1 MHVPSGDRARRRHRT
16 PPGPAGFR
24 GRQRSTALA
33 VATVAVVVVALSSW
47 GATSLDGGSGTRADG
62 PSSTTPSV
70 PGPTAPSTT
79 TAPATTS
86 PTTVAPPATTPATV
100 PAASARPRT
109 VVRSTPARSVAGTVP
124 AAATTPGAA
133 TAPEQGSISYA
144 STAPDPPSAD
154 LPATPN
160 LAMACRGGGSGT
172 TCLDAALQAFDSA
185 RAGEGIGPL
194 TLPSDF
200 QSLTAGEQLLVLV
213 DSERVD
219 RGLAPVT
226 GELDALDGLA
236 TTGAEDDSDPS
247 FPSAGVAGVTAW
259 AWAGNWASAGSVLSA
274 VYEWMYDDG
283 LGSGNIDCTAAD
295 TSGCWD
301 HRDNILGFQ
310 NDIDAFGGAL
320 SFGGAAVQL
329 GSAHGAPSMSVTTL
343 MTWSPDIPTDYTYT
357 WADAVAAGAS

>member
-1 MHVPSGDRARRRHRT
+1 
-16 PPGPAGFR
+16 
-24 GRQRSTALA
+24 
-33 VATVAVVVVALSSW
+33 VATVAVVVALGSW
-47 GATSLDGGSGTRADG
+47 WTTSLDGGSGTRADG
-62 PSSTTPSV
+62 PSSTTPSAS
-70 PGPTAPSTT
+70 GPTTT
-79 TAPATTS
+79 TPTTTPATTT
-86 PTTVAPPATTPATV
+86 PTTVAPPAVTPATV

-109 VVRSTPARSVAGTVP
+109 VIRSTPATSVAGTVP
-124 AAATTPGAA
+124 AVATTPGVA

-144 STAPDPPSAD
+144 STAPAPPSAD

-160 LAMACRGGGSGT
+160 LATACRGGGSGT
-172 TCLDAALQAFDSA
+172 TCLDTALQAFDNA
-185 RAGEGIGPL
+185 RATEGIGPL

-310 NDIDAFGGAL
+310 NDIDAYGGAL

-329 GSAHGAPSMSVTTL
+329 GSAHAAPSMSVTTL
-343 MTWSPDIPTDYTYT
+343 MTWSPDTPTDYTYT
-357 WADAVAAGAS
+357 WADALAAGAS